1 MDPEPDPPAPPRK
14 FQTRRGVQRTSKA
27 DREAF
32 ARAEEQRQAEAQRE
46 AERAASAAA
55 RRAYIPRGPGRG
67 ARRGNAAERIR
78 NENSGGVFGAA
89 VPAVGVGAGRG
100 RGAARGRGGFANT
113 EGLVGVKEEVSAEA
127 LNASREEE
135 RLGTRGDAV
144 QPRASIRDGETK
156 PTTASANATIERKKV
171 TKSMKKD
178 GPLMLSSDE
187 EGLEEDGLRRDIE
200 TIEIS
205 SDEEDD
211 LIVDEDHNEV
221 PVSATAKGKRRENR
235 ARAPRAKMAL
245 RPVRA
250 PRETRATHEL
260 DVFSSRKKVQ
270 RSLGD
275 RGKAY
280 GGDDEIGGALVVDD
294 VMDLDEPG
302 PSTDFSLQ
310 GIGAQTKSSRKK
322 SLSAKDKDP
331 KLASETIEE
340 RAERMRYSEDVRK
353 IRHELSAV
361 HPVMAPSD
369 DFDMTEPA
377 RVDWEMSSG
386 REGKIYLF
394 QFPPLTPML
403 VDPAHKDDVVE
414 IKQEPGAEGT
424 QPDRVTGAGAS
435 SVQSSS
441 KSKEKE
447 KEKPPQIKKEDN
459 DSKEE
464 AKAQIAAAAE
474 SAKILTADGARLPPG
489 FAGKLNVHK
498 SGKVTLEWGETNME
512 VRWGSEVDF
521 LQDVVL
527 AAGNDGVDAKVEEE
541 RSAFALG
548 QVQKK
553 LVVIPDWQKIYE

>member
-1 MDPEPDPPAPPRK
+1 
-14 FQTRRGVQRTSKA
+14 
-27 DREAF
+27 
-32 ARAEEQRQAEAQRE
+32 
-46 AERAASAAA
+46 
-55 RRAYIPRGPGRG
+55 
-67 ARRGNAAERIR
+67 
-78 NENSGGVFGAA
+78 
-89 VPAVGVGAGRG
+89 VGVGAGRG
-100 RGAARGRGGFANT
+100 RGAARGRGGVANV
-113 EGLVGVKEEVSAEA
+113 EGLVGVKEELSAEA
-127 LNASREEE
+127 LNESGEAQS
-135 RLGTRGDAV
+135 LGTRVDAA
-144 QPRASIRDGETK
+144 QPKASIRDGETK
-156 PTTASANATIERKKV
+156 LTTTSSNATMERKRIGKAV
-171 TKSMKKD
+171 KND

-211 LIVDEDHNEV
+211 PIVDGDDNEG
-221 PVSATAKGKRRENR
+221 PISATAKGKRRENR
-235 ARAPRAKMAL
+235 ARVPRAKMAL

-250 PRETRATHEL
+250 PRETRETHEL

-270 RSLGD
+270 RSLRD

-280 GGDDEIGGALVVDD
+280 RGDDAIGGALVDD
-294 VMDLDEPG
+294 DIMDLDEPG

-310 GIGAQTKSSRKK
+310 GIEAQAKSSRKK
-322 SLSAKDKDP
+322 SLSAKDKDS

-340 RAERMRYSEDVRK
+340 RAERIRYSEDVRK

-361 HPVMAPSD
+361 RPVMAPSD
-369 DFDMTEPA
+369 DFDMTEPT
-377 RVDWEMSSG
+377 RLDREMANG

-424 QPDRVTGAGAS
+424 QPDGAAGAGAS
-435 SVQSSS
+435 PVQSSS

-464 AKAQIAAAAE
+464 AKAHIAAAAE
-474 SAKILTADGARLPPG
+474 NAKILTADGARLPPG
-489 FAGKLNVHK
+489 LAGKLNVHK

-527 AAGNDGVDAKVEEE
+527 AAGDDGVDVKGEEE

>member
-1 MDPEPDPPAPPRK
+1 MDPPPDPPDPGRK

-32 ARAEEQRQAEAQRE
+32 ARAEERRQAEAQRE
-46 AERAASAAA
+46 AERAASTAA

-67 ARRGNAAERIR
+67 ALRGNAAERTG

-89 VPAVGVGAGRG
+89 VPTVGVGAGRG
-100 RGAARGRGGFANT
+100 RGAARGRGGFANI
-113 EGLVGVKEEVSAEA
+113 EGLVGVKEEVSTEA
-127 LNASREEE
+127 LNEGRDGE
-135 RLGTRGDAV
+135 RLGTRGDAA

-156 PTTASANATIERKKV
+156 PTTTSANATIERKKV
-171 TKSMKKD
+171 AKSTKKD

-187 EGLEEDGLRRDIE
+187 EGLEEDSLRRDIE

-211 LIVDEDHNEV
+211 PMVDEDHNEV

-235 ARAPRAKMAL
+235 TRAPRAKMAL

-260 DVFSSRKKVQ
+260 DAFSSRKKVQ

-294 VMDLDEPG
+294 IMDLDEPG

-310 GIGAQTKSSRKK
+310 GVEAQTKSSRKK

-361 HPVMAPSD
+361 YPVMAPSD

-377 RVDWEMSSG
+377 RVDREMSSG

-414 IKQEPGAEGT
+414 IKQEPGAEAT
-424 QPDRVTGAGAS
+424 QPDGAAGAGAPP
-435 SVQSSS
+435 VQSSS
-441 KSKEKE
+441 KSKEKG

-527 AAGNDGVDAKVEEE
+527 AAGDDGVDVKVEEE

>member
-1 MDPEPDPPAPPRK
+1 
-14 FQTRRGVQRTSKA
+14 
-27 DREAF
+27 
-32 ARAEEQRQAEAQRE
+32 
-46 AERAASAAA
+46 
-55 RRAYIPRGPGRG
+55 
-67 ARRGNAAERIR
+67 
-78 NENSGGVFGAA
+78 
-89 VPAVGVGAGRG
+89 
-100 RGAARGRGGFANT
+100 
-113 EGLVGVKEEVSAEA
+113 
-127 LNASREEE
+127 
-135 RLGTRGDAV
+135 
-144 QPRASIRDGETK
+144 
-156 PTTASANATIERKKV
+156 
-171 TKSMKKD
+171 
-178 GPLMLSSDE
+178 
-187 EGLEEDGLRRDIE
+187 
-200 TIEIS
+200 
-205 SDEEDD
+205 
-211 LIVDEDHNEV
+211 
-221 PVSATAKGKRRENR
+221 
-235 ARAPRAKMAL
+235 MAL

-447 KEKPPQIKKEDN
+447 KEKPPQIKREDN

-464 AKAQIAAAAE
+464 ARAQIAAAAE

-527 AAGNDGVDAKVEEE
+527 AAGDDAKVEEE